1 MKTETIDFGDG
12 RELYIIDDSVI
23 IDTRLEIYHMCS
35 QLPYR
40 IGNTSRQ
47 DIQDLPDRRL
57 KCNLAVNNPIIEY
70 LLQEGTE
77 SHAAITKVIPNEKYV
92 YVRSYVNLGIHSD
105 ICNIHTDKCEDSR
118 TVLYYANIDWKS
130 NMGGHTIFF
139 DDNGNMKYSVEI
151 KPGRL
156 CIFDGRIPHTV
167 MPMNVRTSPSYRF
180 TVAFKF
186 ELATSHEIKQPN
198 YLHSVGGGAVGSINN
213 EGINV
218 VVSKEDNND

>member
-23 IDTRLEIYHMCS
+23 INTRLEIYHMCS

-40 IGNTSRQ
+40 IGNSSRQ
-47 DIQDLPDRRL
+47 DVQDLPDRRL
-57 KCNLAVNNPIIEY
+57 KCNLTVNNPIIDY

-77 SHAAITKVIPNEKYV
+77 SHAAITKFIPNEKYV
-92 YVRSYVNLGIHSD
+92 YVRSYVNLGTHSD

>member
-23 IDTRLEIYHMCS
+23 INTRLEIYHMCS

-47 DIQDLPDRRL
+47 DVQDLPDRRL
-57 KCNLAVNNPIIEY
+57 KCNLTVNNPIIDY

-77 SHAAITKVIPNEKYV
+77 SHAAITKFIPNEKYV
-92 YVRSYVNLGIHSD
+92 YVRSYVNLGTHSD

-186 ELATSHEIKQPN
+186 ELVTSHEIKQPN